1 MQNTAVANLQM
12 SEIKIFLRI
21 SLFSNL
27 ALKFREWNIS
37 IRTWRIGF
45 IKRRARDLDPEVIW
59 GQTS

>member
-1 MQNTAVANLQM
+1 MQHTAVGILQM

-37 IRTWRIGF
+37 IRT
-45 IKRRARDLDPEVIW
+45 
-59 GQTS
+59 